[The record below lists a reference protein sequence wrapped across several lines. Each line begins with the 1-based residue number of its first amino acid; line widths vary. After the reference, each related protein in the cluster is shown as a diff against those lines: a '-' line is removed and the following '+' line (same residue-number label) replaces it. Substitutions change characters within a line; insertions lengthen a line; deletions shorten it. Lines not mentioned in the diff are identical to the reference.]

1 VLEAFAN
8 ALRIKELRNKLII
21 TALLLMVCRI
31 GIFIPI
37 PGVDFNAIKN
47 LMQMAEQGAGNDP
60 VRRILGMADMFSGG
74 GLYRISIF
82 GLGIMPY
89 ISASI
94 IFQLLTA
101 VIPSLE
107 KLAKEGES
115 GRRRISQ
122 YTRYSTVVLCLIQ
135 ATMFCSVAFRYAVP
149 GTTKTEFYV
158 FGVTAMMVGTVFLM
172 WIGEQI
178 DEFGIGSG
186 ISLIIMFNILS
197 RMPSALHQLGRQFN
211 WNLGAGNPGEIGPER
226 LAVLVALFV
235 LMIVAVI
242 VITQGQRR
250 VPMNYARRN
259 VQGFSARQY
268 LPLRVNMS
276 GVISII
282 FAQSIMMLPGFLK
295 TMSNPYLQSLADYLS
310 RGAFFYVIS
319 YMLLILFFSYF
330 YTAVV
335 FNPVEHADNFK
346 QYGAFIPGI
355 RPGRKTAEYLER
367 IMNRITLAGAV
378 FLAFIAVVPQIISG
392 SLGVDPGVASF
403 FGGTGLLIVVGVALD
418 LVQRIESHMMMQAY
432 EGFMKGHGRIKGR
445 R

>member
-21 TALLLMVCRI
+21 TALLLMVCRL

-37 PGVDFNAIKN
+37 PGVDFSKIKA
-47 LMQMAEQGAGNDP
+47 LIEMAEQGAGNDP
-60 VRRILGMADMFSGG
+60 LRRVLGLADMFSGG

-122 YTRYSTVVLCLIQ
+122 YTRYSAVVLCLIQ
-135 ATMFCSVAFRYAVP
+135 STMFCSVAFKYAVA
-149 GTTKTEFYV
+149 GTTRTEFYL
-158 FGVTAMMVGTVFLM
+158 FGVTAMTVGTVFLM

-197 RMPSALHQLGRQFN
+197 RMPSALQQLMRQFTME
-211 WNLGAGNPGEIGPER
+211 LGANNPGQIGPER
-226 LAVLVALFV
+226 LAVLITLFV

-242 VITQGQRR
+242 IITQGQRR

-259 VQGFSARQY
+259 AQGFSARQY

-282 FAQSIMMLPGFLK
+282 FAQSIMMLPSFLN
-295 TMSNPYLQSLADYLS
+295 TTGNEYLRTFAAFFS
-310 RGAFFYVIS
+310 RGAFFYILS

-378 FLAFIAVVPQIISG
+378 FLAFIAVVPQVISG

-432 EGFMKGHGRIKGR
+432 EGFMKGHGRIRGR

>member
-1 VLEAFAN
+1 MLEAFAN